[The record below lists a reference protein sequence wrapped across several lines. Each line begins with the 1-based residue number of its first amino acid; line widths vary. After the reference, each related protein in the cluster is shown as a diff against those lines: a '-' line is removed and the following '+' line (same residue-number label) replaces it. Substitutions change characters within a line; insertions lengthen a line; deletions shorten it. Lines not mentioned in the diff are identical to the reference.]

1 MRCEMENKR
10 GDKWTV
16 ENIPDLS
23 GKVTVVTGANS
34 GLGFES
40 SKEFA
45 RKGANVVMACRSM
58 EKGQDAKNKIIEEIP
73 DASAEVMHLDL
84 ASLKSVHQFADEFK
98 GKYDRLD
105 ILLNNA
111 GIMFTPYG
119 KTEDGF
125 EIQFGTNHL
134 GHFALTG
141 LLLGL
146 VTKAPKSRVVNVSSI
161 AHSMVVMDFSDLNWE
176 KSRYNTIG
184 AYGRS
189 KLANLLF
196 TYELQ
201 RRFESVGI
209 NSIAVAAHP
218 GASKTNLAR
227 HTNRILYTILLIVAA
242 RARAAR
248 GALPQIRASVDPEVK
263 GGEYYG
269 PDGFREMRGSPVLV
283 QSNAASHNETDA
295 KKLWEISEEL
305 TQIKYNFII

>member
-58 EKGQDAKNKIIEEIP
+58 EKGQVAKNKIIEEIS

-105 ILLNNA
+105 VLLNNA

-146 VTKAPKSRVVNVSSI
+146 VTKTPKSRVVNVSSI
-161 AHSMVVMDFSDLNWE
+161 GHSMVVMDFSDLNWE
-176 KSRYNTIG
+176 KSRYNTMG

-201 RRFESVGI
+201 RRFESAGI

-227 HTNRILYTILLIVAA
+227 HTNRILYTILLIIAA
-242 RARAAR
+242 RAHAAR
-248 GALPQIRASVDPEVK
+248 GALPQIRASVDPDVK

-295 KKLWEISEEL
+295 KKLWEVSEEL
-305 TQIKYNFII
+305 TQIKYNLII